1 MWFRVSEAPPLRRA
15 LIGSRTRR
23 FDALEKVTGKAR
35 YLADLTMP
43 AMLHGVLLLSEHP
56 HAFVREIDT
65 SQAVNLPGVRAVIT
79 HRDVPDVRYGAVVKD
94 QRLFVKEGEKAT
106 HLGDVIAAVAAVSV
120 EVAREAASR
129 IRVRYDPLPAVL
141 DPEEALEPGAP
152 LIHPDFEA
160 YEAAA
165 GAIRRGNDCGF
176 NELIKGDVASGFAM
190 ADVVIEERYVVDH
203 SHPAPIEPHGVLATV
218 ESDGRVIVWSSTQ
231 VPYFARAGIAE
242 TLRLPMSKVRVIVP
256 SLGGG
261 FGGKCEFGIEAHA
274 VALAQKSG
282 RPVRLILSRAEEF
295 IVPNMTRHGAVVELK
310 TAVKRDGTITEREA
324 RVVLDTGGNAA
335 HGPIISE
342 VATMLAAGPYRIPN
356 LHIVGHAAYTN
367 KISAGSVRAPSG
379 PQVCWAVEQHTD
391 SLARAVHMDP
401 YEFRLKNVVE
411 EGDTGPTGQVFGP
424 IGLKECLRKAA
435 ELVGWSERSSLPADE
450 GIGIG
455 VGWWFSASNP
465 SAATLKMS
473 EDGTITLHTG
483 ANENGSG
490 AIQGLL
496 HLAADEMG
504 IPLDDISV
512 VYQDTD
518 VGAWDGGSSGSQ
530 TVFSVGRAIQS
541 AAVDLRA
548 QIFDVAANI
557 LEADPADLE
566 LRDGVVAVKGAP
578 KRTARLSE
586 VGAKA
591 FETRGTLIGRG
602 TVAALPMPPD
612 AGATCSGRIM
622 FPAFLA
628 PAFCAHGARVKVDV
642 ELGTVTVTHAVA
654 TQEVGRAI
662 NPVGIEGQME
672 GGLVHG
678 MGNALMERTHFVKGR
693 MQNAGFM
700 DYKLVTAADG
710 PAIKTAIVET
720 PSEDGP
726 LGVRGVGEPPVI
738 AITGAIGNAIR
749 AATGAL
755 VRTMPMT
762 PDRVLEALR
771 EIGPGDRKGSA

>member
-1 MWFRVSEAPPLRRA
+1 M
-15 LIGSRTRR
+15 
-23 FDALEKVTGKAR
+23 
-35 YLADLTMP
+35 
-43 AMLHGVLLLSEHP
+43 
-56 HAFVREIDT
+56 
-65 SQAVNLPGVRAVIT
+65 
-79 HRDVPDVRYGAVVKD
+79 
-94 QRLFVKEGEKAT
+94 
-106 HLGDVIAAVAAVSV
+106 
-120 EVAREAASR
+120 
-129 IRVRYDPLPAVL
+129 IRVRYDPLPAIV
-141 DPEEALEPGAP
+141 DPEEALKADAP

-160 YEAAA
+160 YEALAA
-165 GAIRRGNDCGF
+165 AIRRGNDCGY
-176 NELIKGDVASGFAM
+176 NELIKGDIAAGFAS
-190 ADVVIEERYVVDH
+190 ADVVVDERYVVDH
-203 SHPAPIEPHGVLATV
+203 SHPAPIETHGVLATV
-218 ESDGRVIVWSSTQ
+218 ESDGRVTVWSSSQ
-231 VPYFARAGIAE
+231 VPYFARSGIAE
-242 TLRLPMSKVRVIVP
+242 TLKLPMSKVRVIVP

-274 VALAQKSG
+274 VALAQKAG

-310 TAVKRDGTITEREA
+310 TGLKRDGTIVAREG

-335 HGPIISE
+335 HGPVISE
-342 VATMLAAGPYRIPN
+342 IATMLAAGPYRIPH
-356 LHIVGHAAYTN
+356 LRIVGHAAYTN

-379 PQVCWAVEQHTD
+379 PQICWAVEQHTD
-391 SLARAVHMDP
+391 SLAHAVGLDP

-411 EGDTGPTGQVFGP
+411 DGDTGPTGQVFGP
-424 IGLKECLRKAA
+424 IGLKECLTKAA
-435 ELVGWSERSSLPADE
+435 ELIGWDRRSSLSQDE
-450 GIGIG
+450 GMGIG

-473 EDGTITLHTG
+473 EDGTVTLHTG

-496 HLAADEMG
+496 HLVADEMG
-504 IPLDDISV
+504 VPLDDISV

-566 LRDGVVAVKGAP
+566 LRDGSVAVKGTP
-578 KRTARLSE
+578 KRSVGLSD

-612 AGATCSGRIM
+612 AGATCSGRIQ

-628 PAFCAHGARVKVDV
+628 PAFCAHAARVKVDQD
-642 ELGTVTVTHAVA
+642 LGTVVVTEAVA
-654 TQEVGRAI
+654 VQEVGRAI

-672 GGLVHG
+672 GGLIHG
-678 MGNALMERTHFVKGR
+678 MGNALTERSHFEEGR
-693 MQNAGFM
+693 MRNAGFM

-710 PAIKTAIVET
+710 PKIKTAIIET
-720 PSEDGP
+720 PSEEGP

-749 AATGAL
+749 SATGVL

-762 PDRVLEALR
+762 PDRVLRALR
-771 EIGPGDRKGSA
+771 EARTDHGKESV

>member
-1 MWFRVSEAPPLRRA
+1 MGDGAVQHGK

-43 AMLHGVLLLSEHP
+43 GMLHGALLLSEHP
-56 HAFVREIDT
+56 HAYVREIDT
-65 SQAVNLPGVRAVIT
+65 REAEAMQGVRAVVT
-79 HRDVPDVRYGAVVKD
+79 HRDVPDLRYGAVVKD
-94 QRLFVKEGEKAT
+94 QRLFVKVGEKAT
-106 HLGDVIAAVAAVSV
+106 HLGDVIAAVAALTP
-120 EVAREAASR
+120 EVARAALAK
-129 IRVRYDPLPAVL
+129 IKVRYEPLPAIL
-141 DPEEALEPGAP
+141 DAEEALKADSA
-152 LIHPDFEA
+152 LIHPDFESYQA
-160 YEAAA
+160 PDTS
-165 GAIRRGNDCGF
+165 IRRGNDCGY
-176 NELIKGDVASGFAM
+176 NELNKGDVEAGFAES
-190 ADVVIEERYVVDH
+190 DVVVEERYVVDH
-203 SHPAPIEPHGVLATV
+203 SHPAPIEPHGALATV
-218 ESDGRVIVWSSTQ
+218 ESEGRVTVWSSTQ
-231 VPYFARAGIAE
+231 VPYFARAGVAE
-242 TLRLPMSKVRVIVP
+242 TLQLPMSKVRVIVP

-274 VALAQKSG
+274 VALAQKAG

-310 TAVKRDGTITEREA
+310 TGLKKDGTLVARQA

-335 HGPIISE
+335 HGPVISE
-342 VATMLAAGPYRIPN
+342 IATMLAAGPYRIPH
-356 LHIVGHAAYTN
+356 LRIVGHAAYTN

-379 PQVCWAVEQHTD
+379 PQICWAVEQHTD
-391 SLARAVHMDP
+391 SLAEAVGMDP
-401 YEFRLKNVVE
+401 YEFRLKNAVA
-411 EGDTGPTGQVFGP
+411 EGDTGPTGQVFGA
-424 IGLKECLRKAA
+424 IGLKECLERAA
-435 ELVGWSERSSLPADE
+435 ELIGWKDRASLPPGE
-450 GIGIG
+450 GMGIGI
-455 VGWWFSASNP
+455 GWWFSASNP
-465 SAATLKMS
+465 SAATLKLS
-473 EDGTITLHTG
+473 EDGTVTLHTG

-490 AIQGLL
+490 AVQGLL
-496 HLAADEMG
+496 HLVADEMG
-504 IPLDDISV
+504 VPLDDVSV

-548 QIFDVAANI
+548 QIFEVAANI

-566 LRDGVVAVKGAP
+566 LNQSAVNVKGSPTRSASL
-578 KRTARLSE
+578 AD

-612 AGATCSGRIM
+612 AGTSCSGRIM

-628 PAFCAHGARVKVDV
+628 PAFCAHAARVKVDT
-642 ELGTVTVTHAVA
+642 ELGTVIVTEAAAV
-654 TQEVGRAI
+654 QEVGRAI

-672 GGLVHG
+672 GGLIHG
-678 MGNALMERTHFVKGR
+678 MGNALMERTHFENGR

-700 DYKLVTAADG
+700 DYKLVTAADA
-710 PAIKTAIVET
+710 PRIKTAVVES
-720 PSEDGP
+720 PSEEGP

-755 VRTMPMT
+755 VRSMPMT
-762 PDRVLEALR
+762 PDRVLSALHEKATR
-771 EIGPGDRKGSA
+771 